1 MSVKE
6 VGTIE
11 NMVVTCRRNVA
22 TCFTML
28 RSPDNVEVAMRL
40 RAIAALIV
48 LATSAATLSAA
59 IPTIESIEPS
69 NGPVAGGTIVTLRGK
84 NLSGSSLPSP
94 LPSFGGKPSV
104 RIGGK
109 KAEVIESAADGTSIK
124 IKTPPNAGG
133 TYDVTFNPRDAAAIT
148 LGYVLI
154 PTTQSTVTVTDA
166 FTYGNGGYERFL
178 VPFYAAGEVPGAFGS
193 RWVTELVGWNPHP
206 FAVAVYQ
213 VPPAT
218 TPSPFEPPSSDWG
231 APLKSFRPHLANSG
245 PAFLHVAGSS
255 ALAFHLRVRDVSRQS
270 ESWGTEIPVISER
283 KAFTG
288 EPILLN
294 DIPYGN
300 DARVMLRIYDFDG
313 PTGGDVDV
321 EVHFNDGTGNLSEQF
336 LSATVDFPGGAYQ
349 QYPAA
354 PGYIEVDLTSELAA
368 FPLPNVTSLRVS
380 VNSPHID
387 KRLWAFVSVTNNRT
401 QQITTITP
409 QH

>member
-1 MSVKE
+1 MKLRV
-6 VGTIE
+6 I
-11 NMVVTCRRNVA
+11 VA
-22 TCFTML
+22 TL
-28 RSPDNVEVAMRL
+28 
-40 RAIAALIV
+40 V
-48 LATSAATLSAA
+48 LSSAVTLSAA

-69 NGPVAGGTIVTLRGK
+69 SGPVAGGTVVTLRGK
-84 NLSGSSLPSP
+84 NLSSSSLPCPFAFCS
-94 LPSFGGKPSV
+94 GKPSV

-109 KAEVIESAADGTSIK
+109 KAEVVETATDGTSIK

-133 TYDVTFNPRDAAAIT
+133 TYDVSFNPRDGNTIA
-148 LGYVLI
+148 LGYVLL
-154 PTTQSTVTVTDA
+154 PTTQPTITVTDG
-166 FTYGNGGYERFL
+166 FTYGSGGYERIL

-206 FAVAVYQ
+206 FSVAVYQ

-218 TPSPFEPPSSDWG
+218 PPSPFDSGSPDWG
-231 APLKSFRPHLANSG
+231 APLSSFRPQLSSSG
-245 PAFLHVAGSS
+245 PAFLHVAGSN

-294 DIPYGN
+294 DIPFGS

-336 LSATVDFPGGAYQ
+336 ALARVSFPGGTVQ
-349 QYPAA
+349 QYPPA
-354 PGYIEVDLTSELAA
+354 PGYIEVDLTSELAG
-368 FPLPNVTSLRVS
+368 FPLTNNVTSLRVL
-380 VNSPHID
+380 VNSPHVD
-387 KRLWAFVSVTNNRT
+387 KRLWAFISVTNNRT
-401 QQITTITP
+401 QQITTVTP